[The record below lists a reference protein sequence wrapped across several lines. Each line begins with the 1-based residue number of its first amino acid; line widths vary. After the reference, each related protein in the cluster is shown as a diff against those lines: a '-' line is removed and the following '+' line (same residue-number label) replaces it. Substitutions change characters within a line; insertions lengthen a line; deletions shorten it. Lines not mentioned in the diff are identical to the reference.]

1 MVTATGDP
9 VGQPSST
16 TESLAGW
23 AAPYVT
29 GMLGKGE
36 ALANQP
42 YQAYGGPLT
51 AGQSGLQTQA
61 FQGLA
66 GLTVPTAQMGGFTPT
81 SFTSGTTA
89 PTAQQNGIGS
99 LGPQQGQMPN
109 QMPTMIDTMSH
120 LNDYFEEGGN
130 PYKALLEGRAT
141 PDQVEQAFVDAQS
154 KFDAANPTYQY
165 AEGTDR
171 YGARFARKAAE
182 QAEQE
187 RMQAIFPPLE
197 IDPTTMRP
205 LATSRAADRGT
216 TSNPAAGSVAQQ
228 YMSPFMNA
236 ALEPQMAEAQRQ
248 AEIQRVQNAGRLGR
262 AGAYGGGR
270 QAIMESE
277 GQRNLLRN
285 LADIYGTGMQTAYT
299 QGMGQF
305 NTEQDRARQAQE
317 YTNKYGLESLK
328 AMQDA
333 GAIQRDI
340 EQQGIAADYAQFKE
354 ERDFPYK
361 QVQYQQSLLQD
372 LPISATE
379 REYIEPSEFAKIMGY
394 IGTATEAADA
404 IYGGTCPPGQSKN
417 VFGICTGS
425 TCPKGQSKNIFGFCS

>member
-1 MVTATGDP
+1 MGTATGDP
-9 VGQPSST
+9 LGQQSST
-16 TESLAGW
+16 TDSLAGW

-89 PTAQQNGIGS
+89 Q
-99 LGPQQGQMPN
+99 
-109 QMPTMIDTMSH
+109 D
-120 LNDYFEEGGN
+120 
-130 PYKALLEGRAT
+130 
-141 PDQVEQAFVDAQS
+141 
-154 KFDAANPTYQY
+154 
-165 AEGTDR
+165 
-171 YGARFARKAAE
+171 
-182 QAEQE
+182 
-187 RMQAIFPPLE
+187 
-197 IDPTTMRP
+197 
-205 LATSRAADRGT
+205 
-216 TSNPAAGSVAQQ
+216 

-248 AEIQRVQNAGRLGR
+248 AEIQRVQNASRLGK
-262 AGAYGGGR
+262 AGAFGGSR

-305 NTEQDRARQAQE
+305 NTEQDRAQQAQQL
-317 YTNKYGLESLK
+317 TNAYGLSALG
-328 AMQDA
+328 AQQMA
-333 GAIQRDI
+333 GGQQRDI

-361 QVQYQQSLLQD
+361 QVQYQQSLLQG

-379 REYIEPSEFAKIMGY
+379 TEYIEPSEFSQIMGNLGLFGEGY
-394 IGTATEAADA
+394 GAILRLPCPNNAA
-404 IYGGTCPPGQSKN
+404 GVPKTRN
-417 VFGICTGS
+417 VFGICV
-425 TCPKGQSKNIFGFCS
+425 

>member
-1 MVTATGDP
+1 MADP
-9 VGQPSST
+9 IGQPAST

-51 AGQSGLQTQA
+51 AGQSELQTQA

-66 GLTVPTAQMGGFTPT
+66 GLTVPTQQMGGFTPT

-89 PTAQQNGIGS
+89 Q
-99 LGPQQGQMPN
+99 
-109 QMPTMIDTMSH
+109 D
-120 LNDYFEEGGN
+120 
-130 PYKALLEGRAT
+130 
-141 PDQVEQAFVDAQS
+141 
-154 KFDAANPTYQY
+154 
-165 AEGTDR
+165 
-171 YGARFARKAAE
+171 
-182 QAEQE
+182 
-187 RMQAIFPPLE
+187 
-197 IDPTTMRP
+197 
-205 LATSRAADRGT
+205 
-216 TSNPAAGSVAQQ
+216 

-248 AEIQRVQNAGRLGR
+248 AEIQRVQNASRLGK
-262 AGAYGGGR
+262 AGAFGGSR

-305 NTEQDRARQAQE
+305 NTEQDRAQQAQDL
-317 YTNKYGLESLK
+317 TNRYGLSAL
-328 AMQDA
+328 AAQQL
-333 GAIQRDI
+333 GGGLQRDI
-340 EQQGIAADYAQFKE
+340 EGQGIAADYAQFKE

-379 REYIEPSEFAKIMGY
+379 REYI
-394 IGTATEAADA
+394 
-404 IYGGTCPPGQSKN
+404 GQSDFAEGLGYADVIARIYKSL
-417 VFGICTGS
+417 TE
-425 TCPKGQSKNIFGFCS
+425 

>member
-9 VGQPSST
+9 LGQPSST
-16 TESLAGW
+16 TDSLAGW

-89 PTAQQNGIGS
+89 Q
-99 LGPQQGQMPN
+99 
-109 QMPTMIDTMSH
+109 D
-120 LNDYFEEGGN
+120 
-130 PYKALLEGRAT
+130 
-141 PDQVEQAFVDAQS
+141 
-154 KFDAANPTYQY
+154 
-165 AEGTDR
+165 
-171 YGARFARKAAE
+171 
-182 QAEQE
+182 
-187 RMQAIFPPLE
+187 
-197 IDPTTMRP
+197 
-205 LATSRAADRGT
+205 
-216 TSNPAAGSVAQQ
+216 

-248 AEIQRVQNAGRLGR
+248 AEIQRVQNASRLGK
-262 AGAYGGGR
+262 AGAFGGSR

-305 NTEQDRARQAQE
+305 NTEQDRAQQAQQL
-317 YTNKYGLESLK
+317 TNAYGLSALG
-328 AMQDA
+328 AQQMA
-333 GAIQRDI
+333 GGQQRDI

-361 QVQYQQSLLQD
+361 QVQYQQSLLQG

-379 REYIEPSEFAKIMGY
+379 TEYIEPSEFSEMMANLGMFGEGY
-394 IGTATEAADA
+394 GA
-404 IYGGTCPPGQSKN
+404 ILKLPCPTVNGVQKTRN
-417 VFGICTGS
+417 VFGICV
-425 TCPKGQSKNIFGFCS
+425 

>member
-16 TESLAGW
+16 TDSLAGW

-89 PTAQQNGIGS
+89 Q
-99 LGPQQGQMPN
+99 
-109 QMPTMIDTMSH
+109 D
-120 LNDYFEEGGN
+120 
-130 PYKALLEGRAT
+130 
-141 PDQVEQAFVDAQS
+141 
-154 KFDAANPTYQY
+154 
-165 AEGTDR
+165 
-171 YGARFARKAAE
+171 
-182 QAEQE
+182 
-187 RMQAIFPPLE
+187 
-197 IDPTTMRP
+197 
-205 LATSRAADRGT
+205 
-216 TSNPAAGSVAQQ
+216 

-248 AEIQRVQNAGRLGR
+248 AEIQRVQNASRLGK
-262 AGAYGGGR
+262 AGAFGGSR

-305 NTEQDRARQAQE
+305 NTEQDRAQQAQQL
-317 YTNKYGLESLK
+317 TNAYGLSALG
-328 AMQDA
+328 AQQMA
-333 GAIQRDI
+333 GGQQRDI

-361 QVQYQQSLLQD
+361 QVQFQQSLLQE

>member
-1 MVTATGDP
+1 MADP
-9 VGQPSST
+9 IGQPAST

-66 GLTVPTAQMGGFTPT
+66 GLTLPTQQMGGFTPT
-81 SFTSGTTA
+81 SFTSGS
-89 PTAQQNGIGS
+89 TAQ
-99 LGPQQGQMPN
+99 
-109 QMPTMIDTMSH
+109 D
-120 LNDYFEEGGN
+120 
-130 PYKALLEGRAT
+130 
-141 PDQVEQAFVDAQS
+141 
-154 KFDAANPTYQY
+154 
-165 AEGTDR
+165 
-171 YGARFARKAAE
+171 
-182 QAEQE
+182 
-187 RMQAIFPPLE
+187 
-197 IDPTTMRP
+197 
-205 LATSRAADRGT
+205 
-216 TSNPAAGSVAQQ
+216 

-248 AEIQRVQNAGRLGR
+248 AEIQRVQNAGRLGK
-262 AGAYGGGR
+262 AGAFGGSR

-305 NTEQDRARQAQE
+305 NTEQDRAQQAQDL
-317 YTNKYGLESLK
+317 TNRYGLSAL
-328 AMQDA
+328 AAQQL
-333 GAIQRDI
+333 GGGLQRDI
-340 EQQGIAADYAQFKE
+340 EGQGIAADYAQFKE

-372 LPISATE
+372 LPISAEE
-379 REYIEPSEFAKIMGY
+379 REYI
-394 IGTATEAADA
+394 
-404 IYGGTCPPGQSKN
+404 GQSDFAEALGYADVMARIYKSL
-417 VFGICTGS
+417 TGE
-425 TCPKGQSKNIFGFCS
+425 

>member
-16 TESLAGW
+16 TESLSGW

-89 PTAQQNGIGS
+89 Q
-99 LGPQQGQMPN
+99 
-109 QMPTMIDTMSH
+109 D
-120 LNDYFEEGGN
+120 
-130 PYKALLEGRAT
+130 
-141 PDQVEQAFVDAQS
+141 
-154 KFDAANPTYQY
+154 
-165 AEGTDR
+165 
-171 YGARFARKAAE
+171 
-182 QAEQE
+182 
-187 RMQAIFPPLE
+187 
-197 IDPTTMRP
+197 
-205 LATSRAADRGT
+205 
-216 TSNPAAGSVAQQ
+216 

-248 AEIQRVQNAGRLGR
+248 AEIQRVQNASRLGK
-262 AGAYGGGR
+262 AGAFGGSR

-285 LADIYGTGMQTAYT
+285 LADIYGTGMQQAYT

-305 NTEQDRARQAQE
+305 NVEQDRAQQAQDL
-317 YTNKYGLESLK
+317 TNRYGLSAL
-328 AMQDA
+328 AAQQV
-333 GAIQRDI
+333 GGGLQRDI
-340 EQQGIAADYAQFKE
+340 EQQGIAADYAQFQE

-361 QVQYQQSLLQD
+361 QVQYQQSLLQG
-372 LPISATE
+372 LPISAEE
-379 REYIEPSEFAKIMGY
+379 RSYVEPSEFSQIMANLGAFGEGY
-394 IGTATEAADA
+394 GA
-404 IYGGTCPPGQSKN
+404 ILNLPCPAGKTRN
-417 VFGICTGS
+417 VFG
-425 TCPKGQSKNIFGFCS
+425 FCVP

>member
-16 TESLAGW
+16 TESLSGW

-89 PTAQQNGIGS
+89 Q
-99 LGPQQGQMPN
+99 
-109 QMPTMIDTMSH
+109 D
-120 LNDYFEEGGN
+120 
-130 PYKALLEGRAT
+130 
-141 PDQVEQAFVDAQS
+141 
-154 KFDAANPTYQY
+154 
-165 AEGTDR
+165 
-171 YGARFARKAAE
+171 
-182 QAEQE
+182 
-187 RMQAIFPPLE
+187 
-197 IDPTTMRP
+197 
-205 LATSRAADRGT
+205 
-216 TSNPAAGSVAQQ
+216 

-248 AEIQRVQNAGRLGR
+248 AEIQRVQNASRLGK
-262 AGAYGGGR
+262 AGAFGGSR

-305 NTEQDRARQAQE
+305 NTEQDRAQQAQQL
-317 YTNKYGLESLK
+317 TNQYGLTALG
-328 AMQDA
+328 AQQMA
-333 GAIQRDI
+333 GGQQRDI

-361 QVQYQQSLLQD
+361 QVQYQQSLLQG

-379 REYIEPSEFAKIMGY
+379 REYIEPSEFAKMMGY
-394 IGTATEAADA
+394 VGTATEAADA
-404 IYGGTCPPGQSKN
+404 VYGGTCPEGQ
-417 VFGICTGS
+417 
-425 TCPKGQSKNIFGFCS
+425 

>member
-1 MVTATGDP
+1 MADP
-9 VGQPSST
+9 IGQPAST
-16 TESLAGW
+16 TESLSGW

-36 ALANQP
+36 ALANQS

-89 PTAQQNGIGS
+89 Q
-99 LGPQQGQMPN
+99 
-109 QMPTMIDTMSH
+109 D
-120 LNDYFEEGGN
+120 
-130 PYKALLEGRAT
+130 
-141 PDQVEQAFVDAQS
+141 
-154 KFDAANPTYQY
+154 
-165 AEGTDR
+165 
-171 YGARFARKAAE
+171 
-182 QAEQE
+182 
-187 RMQAIFPPLE
+187 
-197 IDPTTMRP
+197 
-205 LATSRAADRGT
+205 
-216 TSNPAAGSVAQQ
+216 

-248 AEIQRVQNAGRLGR
+248 AEIQRVQNASRLGK
-262 AGAYGGGR
+262 AGAFGGSR

-305 NTEQDRARQAQE
+305 NTEQDRAQQAQDL
-317 YTNKYGLESLK
+317 TNRFGLTALG
-328 AMQDA
+328 AQQVA
-333 GAIQRDI
+333 GGQQRDI

-361 QVQYQQSLLQD
+361 QVQYQQSLLQG

-379 REYIEPSEFAKIMGY
+379 REYIEPSEFAKMMGY
-394 IGTATEAADA
+394 VGTATEAADA
-404 IYGGTCPPGQSKN
+404 VYGGTCPA
-417 VFGICTGS
+417 
-425 TCPKGQSKNIFGFCS
+425 GQSKNIFGVCTSNTCPQGKTKNIFGICT